1 MVALRRAAQSTIVA
15 ATTLLVCCIAPAL
28 ADWSADVSRDAA
40 GRLKV
45 QITADVD
52 GDHVI
57 YATCDTSRNTLLA
70 LLVPAGDPSLS
81 TAGMTLTFA
90 LPDGRR
96 WVSRAG
102 LYRYD
107 NDYVAVGYGNAA
119 DVPAIM
125 AAVAGARDAI
135 QVGVTSPTSS
145 PQTWAADARGA
156 NAAARKFLD
165 NCFPT
170 N

>member
-1 MVALRRAAQSTIVA
+1 MRRRTLVGVFVAVVSVGAAPLQVH
-15 ATTLLVCCIAPAL
+15 
-28 ADWSADVSRDAA
+28 ADWSVDVSRDTV

-45 QITADVD
+45 QVTADVD
-52 GDHVI
+52 GDYSI

-70 LLVPAGDPSLS
+70 LLVPAGDPVLS

-90 LPDGRR
+90 FADGRR

-107 NDYVAVGYGNAA
+107 NDLVAVGYGNAA

-125 AAVAGARDAI
+125 AAVAGTRDAI
-135 QVGVTSPTSS
+135 QIGLAAGSGP
-145 PQTWAADARGA
+145 PQTWTAEARGST
-156 NAAARKFLD
+156 AAARKFLD

>member
-1 MVALRRAAQSTIVA
+1 MVALRRGTRVTVVA
-15 ATTLLVCCIAPAL
+15 TVIGAGLPLSAF
-28 ADWSADVSRDAA
+28 ADWSADVSRDAV

-45 QITADVD
+45 QIMADVD
-52 GDHVI
+52 GSRTI

-70 LLVPAGDPSLS
+70 LLVPADDPSLS
-81 TAGMTLTFA
+81 TTGMMLTFA
-90 LPDGRR
+90 FPDGRR

-107 NDYVAVGYGNAA
+107 NDYIAVGYGNAS

-125 AAVAGARDAI
+125 AAVAGARDPI
-135 QVGVTSPTSS
+135 EVGLAAGSSP
-145 PQTWAADARGA
+145 PQTWTADARGST
-156 NAAARKFLD
+156 AAARKFLD

>member
-1 MVALRRAAQSTIVA
+1 MAALRHGARSAVVA
-15 ATTLLVCCIAPAL
+15 ATLVAAAL
-28 ADWSADVSRDAA
+28 PSAARADWSADVSRDAV

-45 QITADVD
+45 QIMADVD
-52 GDHVI
+52 GGRAI

-70 LLVPAGDPSLS
+70 LLMPAGDPLLS

-90 LPDGRR
+90 FPDGRR
-96 WVSRAG
+96 WASRAG

-107 NDYVAVGYGNAA
+107 NDFVAVGYGNAA

-135 QVGVTSPTSS
+135 QVGVTSPGGP
-145 PQTWAADARGA
+145 PQTWTADAHGSTS
-156 NAAARKFLD
+156 AARKFLD